1 LQVLSFGL
9 FIITSAIF
17 NMRIRKNPTATSQ
30 NLQVPW
36 QSFMYVLYA
45 ASALILIRSTF
56 RIVEYVM
63 GQDGVLLD
71 HEYYL
76 YIFDSVLM
84 FITMVIL
91 NVWHPSRIIAN
102 PKVGAYERDLE
113 NSERESGVELRHDVV
128 YNK

>member
-1 LQVLSFGL
+1 
-9 FIITSAIF
+9 
-17 NMRIRKNPTATSQ
+17 MRIRKNPTVKSQ
-30 NLQVPW
+30 NLEVPW

-84 FITMVIL
+84 FVTMVIL

-102 PKVGAYERDLE
+102 PKGSAYGRDLE
-113 NSERESGVELRHDVV
+113 SSRESGVELRHEGV